1 MDKNG
6 MAEIVA
12 KPGGLH
18 SLINAKP
25 PVKLKKQLS
34 GGICLNRENKRKNY
48 AKGHYRYN
56 ACNNSIS

>member
-1 MDKNG
+1 MAKNG

-25 PVKLKKQLS
+25 LQ
-34 GGICLNRENKRKNY
+34 GGLDRPHFNR
-48 AKGHYRYN
+48 
-56 ACNNSIS
+56 CFLVL